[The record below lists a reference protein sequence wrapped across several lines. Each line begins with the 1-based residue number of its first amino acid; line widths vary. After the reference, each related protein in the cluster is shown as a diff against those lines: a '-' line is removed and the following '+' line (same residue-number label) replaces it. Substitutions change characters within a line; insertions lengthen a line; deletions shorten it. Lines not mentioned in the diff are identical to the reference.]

1 MTDKGYDGLLETA
14 PDIAPGAE
22 YSMICCFYFKIAD
35 AAPDCSPISLP
46 RCTFLP

>member
-22 YSMICCFYFKIAD
+22 YSMISCYYFKIALSESL
-35 AAPDCSPISLP
+35 CS
-46 RCTFLP
+46 